1 VQIVLS
7 LIKNFSI
14 FQFQNGGQEI
24 RFLKFKMAAKLR
36 RLISKWRQGEETRFP
51 VSEVCV
57 AGGGVLLL
65 YFFYGCGRDHGNI
78 RNLK

>member
-1 VQIVLS
+1 
-7 LIKNFSI
+7 
-14 FQFQNGGQEI
+14 
-24 RFLKFKMAAKLR
+24 MAAKFNCLF
-36 RLISKWRQGEETRFP
+36 SNGGEETRFP

-65 YFFYGCGRDHGNI
+65 YLFYGCGRDHGNI